1 MQLSCTHRYCVAKLG
16 INGEKGLYIYVKI
29 LSIYD
34 IMLIFARKWGTGM
47 GFKCLRLP
55 QGNFHGN
62 GREDFLFCLRRHRQK
77 AFTVIRVAQ
86 RHATASAPSRTQW
99 D

>member
-1 MQLSCTHRYCVAKLG
+1 MRLSCTHRYCVAKLG

-47 GFKCLRLP
+47 GFKCLR
-55 QGNFHGN
+55 
-62 GREDFLFCLRRHRQK
+62 RHRGT
-77 AFTVIRVAQ
+77 FTAMDVKIFFSACG
-86 RHATASAPSRTQW
+86 ATGMTGNEQELIINIY
-99 D
+99 